1 MQEVAGSAGLAAV
14 AKAVSPA
21 MEVMMEKEVWVVTAA
36 ADEVEEKK
44 AAASDE

>member
-1 MQEVAGSAGLAAV
+1 MAAV
-14 AKAVSPA
+14 AKAVSLA